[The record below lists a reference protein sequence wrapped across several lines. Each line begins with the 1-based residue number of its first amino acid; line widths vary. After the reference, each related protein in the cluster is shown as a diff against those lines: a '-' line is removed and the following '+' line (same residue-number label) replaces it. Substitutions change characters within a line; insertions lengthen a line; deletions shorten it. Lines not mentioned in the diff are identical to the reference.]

1 MTRPIG
7 VIKHELEIATKR
19 YINYD
24 GAKSTSTATLGTV
37 LRLRD
42 ELNMAE
48 AEEFLDGHIEII
60 RVEIP

>member
-1 MTRPIG
+1 MTRPIE
-7 VIKHELEIATKR
+7 VIKHELEQAKEW

-24 GAKSTSTATLGTV
+24 GAKSTRAATLGTV

-48 AEEFLDGHIEII
+48 AEEFLNGHIEII
-60 RVEIP
+60 RVEI